1 MLDLNSLK
9 NAFSKIAEIGK
20 GEETFDLNGTKITVR
35 LLLPSEE
42 IEVQK
47 QSSFAYTEEGKES
60 GENSTLATTKYLE
73 TFKLGVLSYAI
84 VQVNDLDLR
93 NTEFIPTGENL
104 PNGKP
109 VKITKTKAVKDLLL
123 SFSRRALDT
132 IFQKYTDLSTKTD
145 IESDKSLEYTPI
157 DISEEIT
164 RLEERLEELK
174 RKQEISKN
182 FAKKEEEPIVEEKIE
197 TVVEEKAVVEE
208 PTIVENVEPSAPRQR
223 VMPQQVAPPT
233 ENKKQIPPMSK
244 EQVLETMQSSFVDKK
259 KDEPFPESALLQ
271 EHERLNRLRQT
282 QHRKP
287 PHMQA
292 KKTMENIGQNMSENV
307 GEIDGVPVF
316 RTQPPSDITRTPSAK
331 EQGNISIDSQPSAS
345 NNPRFRR

>member
-20 GEETFDLNGTKITVR
+20 GEDTFDLNGTKITIR

-42 IEVQK
+42 VEVQK

-84 VQVNDLDLR
+84 VRVNDLDLR
-93 NTEFIPTGENL
+93 NVEYIPTGEHL

-109 VKITKTKAVKDLLL
+109 VRITKIKAVKDLLL
-123 SFSRRALDT
+123 SFSRRAVDT

-145 IESDKSLEYTPI
+145 IESDNALDYTPL

-174 RKQEISKN
+174 RKQETSQN
-182 FAKKEEEPIVEEKIE
+182 FGKKTEETVEETPTTIVEEE
-197 TVVEEKAVVEE
+197 TKSE
-208 PTIVENVEPSAPRQR
+208 PQTETPRQR

-233 ENKKQIPPMSK
+233 ESKSIPPMSK

-259 KDEPFPESALLQ
+259 KEEPFPESALIQ
-271 EHERLNRLRQT
+271 EHERLNRLRQAQT

-292 KKTMENIGQNMSENV
+292 KKAVESVGQNVGQTMSENV

-316 RTQPPSDITRTPSAK
+316 RTQPTSEITRTPSVK
-331 EQGNISIDSQPSAS
+331 EQGNISIDSQPNMS